1 VPDEV
6 ELVVV
11 TLAFDAADPDRL
23 SDVLARYV
31 VVSRQHPGCRNI
43 DLCASITRPGRFVI
57 VEKWESPSAQRAH
70 FDSADMVEMA
80 RACEGLLTGPPDIDL
95 LEGLSAHDLT

>member
-1 VPDEV
+1 MADEV

-11 TLAFDAADPDRL
+11 TLTFDTAEADRL

-43 DLCASITRPGRFVI
+43 DLCVSVARPGRFVVI
-57 VEKWESPSAQRAH
+57 EKWETPQAQRAH
-70 FDSADMVEMA
+70 FDSADMVAMA
-80 RACEGLLTGPPDIDL
+80 KACEGLLLSPPDIDL
-95 LEGLSAHDLT
+95 LQGLSAHDLI